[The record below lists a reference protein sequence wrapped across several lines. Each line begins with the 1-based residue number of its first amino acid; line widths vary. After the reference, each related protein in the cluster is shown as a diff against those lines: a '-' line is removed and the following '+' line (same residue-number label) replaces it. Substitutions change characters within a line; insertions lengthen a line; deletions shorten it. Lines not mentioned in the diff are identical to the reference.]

1 MAAIRLFQPG
11 ALIALEQFDHAC
23 DLRALAGRRR
33 CWCGRC
39 APGRRH
45 ICCGLRFR
53 RIIVRIRRNGRAG
66 SIASRARG
74 DAAPEA
80 EEVAFGHALI
90 REAAYPIAAPRHE
103 AGVAPTGGGM
113 VRGTRHAPARRA
125 PEGGGGAG
133 GGDCI
138 SAGGRGPARAIPR
151 LGGSRS
157 RANRDFGPSPAGAD
171 RAELALLK
179 ARICLELGRARKS
192 AATFEDLLTLGL
204 SPRSECSTRIGF
216 ASALRILD
224 DIPGALDHLEKAQEL
239 ATRNDWPAL
248 LSQCHNIRGNL
259 LFPTGRG
266 TRATPSIVLR
276 SKRLSARAISKR
288 QRERW
293 AAWATRITSAAACSP
308 RGTIFGAAWTPAFG
322 RGLGR
327 VEAANRP
334 MAVLATWFELRLADA
349 LQEARLAVERARLM
363 TQPRA
368 ELVSRHIYAIALA
381 ELGRDA
387 EALEVLEEGRRITRE
402 LEAWRFDAE
411 NLANIAE
418 IRLRAG
424 QVGEARSTIETA
436 LDIFRR
442 AGMAY
447 YGPIALATLA
457 RTEPD
462 PQSRRKIIDEIEEL
476 LSTVA
481 LSHNHWLGRRQL
493 IEWVGSSAIPTR
505 STFTPRLWRSYNQRE
520 PSPLQDAII
529 RRGRALA
536 RALRG
541 DRSPDLVDEIT
552 HLKNIAENSGSV
564 LLKIGLEECQTAISG

>member
-1 MAAIRLFQPG
+1 ML
-11 ALIALEQFDHAC
+11 LHAVH
-23 DLRALAGRRR
+23 LKEAG
-33 CWCGRC
+33 
-39 APGRRH
+39 
-45 ICCGLRFR
+45 
-53 RIIVRIRRNGRAG
+53 
-66 SIASRARG
+66 
-74 DAAPEA
+74 APEA
-80 EEVAFGHALI
+80 AT
-90 REAAYPIAAPRHE
+90 AY
-103 AGVAPTGGGM
+103 
-113 VRGTRHAPARRA
+113 RRA
-125 PEGGGGAG
+125 AE
-133 GGDCI
+133 D
-138 SAGGRGPARAIPR
+138 R
-151 LGGSRS
+151 LGRY
-157 RANRDFGPSPAGAD
+157 RASEALDLAQTGLGLSPAGAD
-171 RAELALLK
+171 RAELTLLK
-179 ARICLELGRARKS
+179 ARICLELGRARES
-192 AATFEDLLTLGL
+192 AATFEEALTLGL

-239 ATRNDWPAL
+239 AARNDWPAL

-259 LFPTGRG
+259 LFPTGRVDACYAEHSLALETAERSG
-266 TRATPSIVLR
+266 DLEAT
-276 SKRLSARAISKR
+276 ARALGGLGDA
-288 QRERW
+288 EYL
-293 AAWATRITSAAACSP
+293 
-308 RGTIFGAAWTPAFG
+308 RGRMLTAGNYFRRSVDASVRA
-322 RGLGR
+322 GLGR

-334 MAVLATWFELRLADA
+334 MAVLATYFELRLADA
-349 LQEARLAVERARLM
+349 LQEARVAVERARLM

-424 QVGEARSTIETA
+424 QVGEARSTIEAA
-436 LDIFRR
+436 LDIFRG

-493 IEWVGSSAIPTR
+493 IELGWELPDPDTIDFHTSA
-505 STFTPRLWRSYNQRE
+505 LESYNQRE